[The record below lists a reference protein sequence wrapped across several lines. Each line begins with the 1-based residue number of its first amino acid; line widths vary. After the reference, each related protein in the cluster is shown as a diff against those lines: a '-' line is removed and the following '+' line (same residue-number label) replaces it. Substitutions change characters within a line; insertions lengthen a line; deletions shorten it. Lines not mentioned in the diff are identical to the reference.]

1 MSYDP
6 LVDWYRIATVIVG
19 VTAVI
24 AAYFGARLGARRSI
38 VTARDLSAQEW
49 SIEHARWIRDRRS
62 DIYVDAIAIREFRAM
77 LRSRILRDIT
87 SNNPELE
94 PPSTTSAGILFA
106 RMHLWG
112 SAKAVGLLQEAYVAE
127 QRCVSLH
134 AEWRASADNAR
145 LTAPLRND
153 IDEAMMAADL
163 ADESLIGYLREEI
176 QQPIA
181 PPAADGNRAALLDW
195 PSVPG
200 QGSAVDALETGGV
213 RSPAERLAN

>member
-6 LVDWYRIATVIVG
+6 LVDWYDIATVSVG
-19 VTAVI
+19 AAAVI

-38 VTARDLSAQEW
+38 VAARDASTQDW

-77 LRSRILRDIT
+77 LRSRTLRNIT
-87 SNNPELE
+87 SDDPELE

-112 SAKAVGLLQEAYVAE
+112 STKAVGLLQEAYIAE

-134 AEWRASADNAR
+134 AQWRASGDDAGLR
-145 LTAPLRND
+145 APLRND
-153 IDEAMMAADL
+153 IDEALMAADI

-181 PPAADGNRAALLDW
+181 PAPADGNRAASLDW
-195 PSVPG
+195 PLVPG
-200 QGSAVDALETGGV
+200 QSAAVDVSETGGV
-213 RSPAERLAN
+213 RSPAERRPN

>member
-6 LVDWYRIATVIVG
+6 VVDRYEIATMIVG
-19 VTAVI
+19 VAAVI

-38 VTARDLSAQEW
+38 AAARSVNPQEW

-62 DIYVDAIAIREFRAM
+62 DIYIDAIAIREFRAM
-77 LRSRILRDIT
+77 LRSRTLRDIT
-87 SNNPELE
+87 SNDPELDA
-94 PPSTTSAGILFA
+94 PSSTSAGILFA

-112 SAKAVGLLQEAYVAE
+112 SAKAVGLLQEAYIAE

-134 AEWRASADNAR
+134 AEWRASGDDAR
-145 LTAPLRND
+145 LTGPLRND
-153 IDEAMMAADL
+153 VDEALMAADI

-181 PPAADGNRAALLDW
+181 PPPADGNRAASLDW

-200 QGSAVDALETGGV
+200 HAPAVDASEPG
-213 RSPAERLAN
+213 ERLPN

>member
-6 LVDWYRIATVIVG
+6 VVDRYEIATMIVG
-19 VTAVI
+19 VAAVI

-38 VTARDLSAQEW
+38 AAARGVDPQEW

-77 LRSRILRDIT
+77 LRSRTLRDIT
-87 SNNPELE
+87 SNDPELE
-94 PPSTTSAGILFA
+94 PPSSTSAGILFA

-112 SAKAVGLLQEAYVAE
+112 SAKAVGLLQEAYIAE

-134 AEWRASADNAR
+134 AEWRASGDDAR
-145 LTAPLRND
+145 LTEPLRND
-153 IDEAMMAADL
+153 IDEALMAADI

-181 PPAADGNRAALLDW
+181 PPPADGNRAALLDW

-200 QGSAVDALETGGV
+200 QAPAVDASEPG
-213 RSPAERLAN
+213 ERLPN